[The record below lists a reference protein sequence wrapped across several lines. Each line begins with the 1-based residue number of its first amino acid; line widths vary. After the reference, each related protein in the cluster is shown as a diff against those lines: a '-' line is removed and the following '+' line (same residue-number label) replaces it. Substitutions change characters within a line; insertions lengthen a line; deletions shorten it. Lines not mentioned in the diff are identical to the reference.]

1 MSADLIKQFGEL
13 DEDAVLAEVQSLK
26 EQGVAA
32 LQIIQYLQE
41 GMQLVGQKFEAKEY
55 FLSELIMSS
64 EIFNA
69 AIDGLGDISSTD
81 ASYLGTFILG
91 TIFGDIHDIGKN
103 IVSTVLKCNGFNVID
118 LGVDVSVETF
128 IDTIREYKPS
138 IVGFSCLLTT
148 AFDNIKIAIEALEDA
163 GLRNGLK
170 ILIGGGPV
178 DQSVCDYVK
187 ADAVCRSAQEAIVVA
202 KKMVG

>member
-13 DEDAVLAEVQSLK
+13 DEDAVLAGVQSLK
-26 EQGVAA
+26 EQGVTA

-41 GMQLVGQKFEAKEY
+41 GMQLIGRRFEAKEY

-69 AIDGLGDISSTD
+69 AIDSLGDISGTD
-81 ASYLGTFILG
+81 ASYIGTFVLG
-91 TIFGDIHDIGKN
+91 TIYGDIHDIGKN
-103 IVSTVLKCNGFNVID
+103 IVATVLKCNGFNVID
-118 LGVDVSVETF
+118 LGVDVPIEKF
-128 IDTIREYKPS
+128 IEAIKEYKPS

-148 AFDNIKIAIEALEDA
+148 AFDNIKTAIAALEEA
-163 GLRNGLK
+163 GLRNGVK

-202 KKMVG
+202 KKW

>member
-13 DEDAVLAEVQSLK
+13 DEDAVLAGVQSLK
-26 EQGVAA
+26 EQGVTA

-41 GMQLVGQKFEAKEY
+41 GMQLIGRRFEAKEY

-69 AIDGLGDISSTD
+69 AIDSLGDISGTD
-81 ASYLGTFILG
+81 ASYIGTFVLG
-91 TIFGDIHDIGKN
+91 TIYGDIHDIGKN
-103 IVSTVLKCNGFNVID
+103 IVATVLKCNGFNVID
-118 LGVDVSVETF
+118 LGVDVPIEKF
-128 IDTIREYKPS
+128 IEAIKEYKPS

-148 AFDNIKIAIEALEDA
+148 AFDNIKTAIAALEEA
-163 GLRNGLK
+163 GLRNGVK

-187 ADAVCRSAQEAIVVA
+187 ADAVCRSGRVNLQS
-202 KKMVG
+202 